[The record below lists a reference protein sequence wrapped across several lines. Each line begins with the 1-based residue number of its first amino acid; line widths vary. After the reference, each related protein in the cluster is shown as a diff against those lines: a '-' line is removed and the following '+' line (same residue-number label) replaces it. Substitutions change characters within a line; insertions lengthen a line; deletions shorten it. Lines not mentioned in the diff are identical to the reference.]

1 MIKERWVVALIIGVF
16 LGAVLSLVAQQVVF
30 KDREATDDS
39 IAEFY
44 RVENAV
50 SISPHGLRG
59 KMDAGDES
67 YILVDLR
74 SAEEYE
80 EEHVIGAVNVPAY
93 SDRYTSAYGEVD
105 RIVNSFKELKKEY
118 PDRDLIVYCYS
129 AACMTGRKIGGI
141 LADHGVYVKHL
152 NIGWYEWRHDW
163 NSWNHEHEWET
174 EKVEEYIW
182 SGEEP
187 GEPKPSSEFSPCT
200 EGEFGC

>member
-1 MIKERWVVALIIGVF
+1 MKERLVLAFVIGVG
-16 LGAVLSLVAQQVVF
+16 LGAITLYVGQMMLAESAT
-30 KDREATDDS
+30 TDDS

-59 KMDAGDES
+59 KMDAGDDS
-67 YILVDLR
+67 YLLVDLR
-74 SAEEYE
+74 SAEEYK

-105 RIVNSFKELKKEY
+105 RIVNSFKELKEEY
-118 PDRDLIVYCYS
+118 SGRDIIVYCYS
-129 AACMTGRKIGGI
+129 SACMTGRKIGGI
-141 LADHGVYVKHL
+141 LAEHGIYVKHL

-174 EKVEEYIW
+174 DKVEEYIW

-187 GEPKPSSEFSPCT
+187 GVPKPSSEFSPCT

>member
-1 MIKERWVVALIIGVF
+1 MKERLVLAFVIGVG
-16 LGAVLSLVAQQVVF
+16 LGAITLYVGQMMLAESETA
-30 KDREATDDS
+30 DDS

-59 KMDAGDES
+59 KMDAGDKS
-67 YILVDLR
+67 YVLVDLR
-74 SAEEYE
+74 SAEEYK

-105 RIVNSFKELKKEY
+105 RIVNSFKEIKEEY
-118 PDRDLIVYCYS
+118 EGRDIIVYCYS
-129 AACMTGRKIGGI
+129 TACMTGRKIGGI
-141 LADHGVYVKHL
+141 LAEHGIYVKHL

-174 EKVEEYIW
+174 DKVEEYIW

-187 GEPKPSSEFSPCT
+187 GVPEASSEFSPCT